1 MVQVDDVILST
12 DCFTECFCCDLA
24 ACRGACCIEGEAGA
38 PVTPE
43 EVMHLEDVLDTV
55 RPDLSPEARAVIDRQ
70 GVAYTDADGDLVTS
84 IVGGKDCVFTCRD
97 AAGCCL
103 CATERAWRDGRT
115 AWSKPGASPSRA
127 PSTPSASCTSR
138 TASPGSTITAGTSA
152 PPPCAKAGS
161 WACPSTASCASPSPT
176 ASAPHGTPASKKPP
190 KPSAKKALSTKH
202 LRLSASFYPRN
213 GINPWNFLIFTPEM
227 V

>member
-55 RPDLSPEARAVIDRQ
+55 RPNLSPEARAVIDRQ

-115 AWSKPGASPSRA
+115 AWSKP
-127 PSTPSASCTSR
+127 
-138 TASPGSTITAGTSA
+138 I
-152 PPPCAKAGS
+152 
-161 WACPSTASCASPSPT
+161 SCALYPIRELHLTGGLTGLNYHRWDICAPAVRKGRKLGLPLYRFLREPLTRRFGAAWYARLEET
-176 ASAPHGTPASKKPP
+176 AE
-190 KPSAKKALSTKH
+190 AL
-202 LRLSASFYPRN
+202 RREGF
-213 GINPWNFLIFTPEM
+213 ID
-227 V
+227 

>member
-1 MVQVDDVILST
+1 MTTRSRSSRRLPMVQVDDVILST

-43 EVMHLEDVLDTV
+43 EVMHLEDILDAV
-55 RPDLSPEARAVIDRQ
+55 RPDLSPEAMAVIDRQ

-84 IVGGKDCVFTCRD
+84 IVDGKDCVFTCRD

-115 AWSKPGASPSRA
+115 AWSKP
-127 PSTPSASCTSR
+127 
-138 TASPGSTITAGTSA
+138 I
-152 PPPCAKAGS
+152 
-161 WACPSTASCASPSPT
+161 SCALYPIRELHLTGGLTGLNYHRWDICAPAVRKGRELGLPLYRFLREPLTRRFGAAWYARLEET
-176 ASAPHGTPASKKPP
+176 AE
-190 KPSAKKALSTKH
+190 AL
-202 LRLSASFYPRN
+202 RQEGF
-213 GINPWNFLIFTPEM
+213 ID
-227 V
+227 

>member
-55 RPDLSPEARAVIDRQ
+55 RPNLSPEARAVIDRQ
-70 GVAYTDADGDLVTS
+70 GVAYTDTDGDLVTS

-115 AWSKPGASPSRA
+115 AWSKP
-127 PSTPSASCTSR
+127 
-138 TASPGSTITAGTSA
+138 I
-152 PPPCAKAGS
+152 
-161 WACPSTASCASPSPT
+161 SCALYPIRELHLTGGLTGLNYHRWDICAPAVRKGRKLGLPLYRFLREPLTRRFGAAWYARLEET
-176 ASAPHGTPASKKPP
+176 AE
-190 KPSAKKALSTKH
+190 AL
-202 LRLSASFYPRN
+202 RREGF
-213 GINPWNFLIFTPEM
+213 ID
-227 V
+227 